1 MGASKTNL
9 TNNLATILV
18 VDDEAPVLRTLKRNL
33 SGYGYEV
40 LTAADGVEALA
51 CVEENR
57 PDLMLLDLNMPRL
70 SGLEVCRRIRKWNQM
85 PIIVLSA
92 RGDEQQKVEALDL
105 GADDYLTKPFG
116 MSELLARIRAA
127 LRRTGQPAKDETFKE
142 FSLDGFSINFEQHL
156 VTVDGQEVK
165 LTPQQFELLKYLVR
179 NAGRVL
185 THRSVLVNVWG
196 AEYED
201 ETQYL
206 HVFIGQ
212 LRHKIEADPSRPRYI
227 LTERGVGYRFRA
239 PG

>member
-1 MGASKTNL
+1 MTMGASKTNP
-9 TNNLATILV
+9 ATILV
-18 VDDEAPVLRTLKRNL
+18 VDDEAPVLHTLKRNL
-33 SGYGYEV
+33 SGHGYEV

-70 SGLEVCRRIRKWNQM
+70 SGLEVCRRLRKWNQM

-127 LRRTGQPAKDETFKE
+127 LRRTSQLAKDETFKDFTLE
-142 FSLDGFSINFEQHL
+142 GFSINFEQHL
-156 VTVDGQEVK
+156 VMVDGQEVK
-165 LTPQQFELLKYLVR
+165 LTPQQYELLKYLVR

>member
-1 MGASKTNL
+1 MGASKANP

-40 LTAADGVEALA
+40 LTATDGVEALA
-51 CVEENR
+51 SVEENR

-70 SGLEVCRRIRKWNQM
+70 SGLEVCRRLRKWNQM

-127 LRRTGQPAKDETFKE
+127 LRRTGQLTKEETFKDFTLE
-142 FSLDGFSINFEQHL
+142 GFSIDFEQHL

-165 LTPQQFELLKYLVR
+165 LTPQQYELLKYLVR

>member
-127 LRRTGQPAKDETFKE
+127 LRRTGQPTKDETFKE

>member
-1 MGASKTNL
+1 MGASKTHL

-70 SGLEVCRRIRKWNQM
+70 SGLEVCRRLRKWNQM

-127 LRRTGQPAKDETFKE
+127 LRRTGQLAKEETFKD
-142 FSLDGFSINFEQHL
+142 FTLDGFSINFEQHL

-165 LTPQQFELLKYLVR
+165 LTPQQYELLKYLVR